1 MQKVTERVDR
11 LETTYWSSDEDYLGV
26 ALKKSVDY
34 VIIIKLRGIIYIM
47 QSGWN
52 RDNNR
57 PL

>member
-11 LETTYWSSDEDYLGV
+11 LETTYRSSDEDYLGV

-34 VIIIKLRGIIYIM
+34 VTIIKLRGIIYIM

>member
-34 VIIIKLRGIIYIM
+34 VTIIKLRGIIYIM